1 MVLGKTTKVNPSW
14 DEKVVTEAWKV
25 RFAVGGS
32 RHQFSQVDFST
43 GKVRAFRVGCL
54 RSLGDK
60 RCREREIQCL
70 MVGEEEEDRCDFATA
85 SGERAAY

>member
-1 MVLGKTTKVNPSW
+1 MNLSW
-14 DEKVVTEAWKV
+14 DEKVLTEVWKV

-32 RHQFSQVDFST
+32 RHQFSQVDFSI
-43 GKVRAFRVGCL
+43 GKVRAFWVGCL
-54 RSLGDK
+54 RSPKDK

-70 MVGEEEEDRCDFATA
+70 VAGEEEGDRCDFAMT